1 MTDSNIAPHAADLS
15 PLLAQLQVAPTLIR
29 QDLLQLAVVD
39 ISSSAHRNNEKLEFL
54 GDAALR
60 LAAAEFLME
69 TYPEMPLGDM
79 SAVRSQIV
87 SDRILATLAKQ
98 YDLGRYVVLSRS
110 AAGDKAGADS
120 RLADTFEA
128 ILGALYLST
137 GNLSLIRPWLDPH
150 FIRLT
155 QALQTDP
162 AKQNYK
168 AALQELT
175 QSHYKALPTYEVSEI
190 SKVHGDEARFQAQVW
205 FQGKLWG
212 EGKGRSMKVA
222 EQAAAKVAFG
232 QLKAAMDREE

>member
-1 MTDSNIAPHAADLS
+1 
-15 PLLAQLQVAPTLIR
+15 
-29 QDLLQLAVVD
+29 
-39 ISSSAHRNNEKLEFL
+39 
-54 GDAALR
+54 
-60 LAAAEFLME
+60 
-69 TYPEMPLGDM
+69 
-79 SAVRSQIV
+79 
-87 SDRILATLAKQ
+87 
-98 YDLGRYVVLSRS
+98 
-110 AAGDKAGADS
+110 
-120 RLADTFEA
+120 
-128 ILGALYLST
+128 
-137 GNLSLIRPWLDPH
+137 LDPH